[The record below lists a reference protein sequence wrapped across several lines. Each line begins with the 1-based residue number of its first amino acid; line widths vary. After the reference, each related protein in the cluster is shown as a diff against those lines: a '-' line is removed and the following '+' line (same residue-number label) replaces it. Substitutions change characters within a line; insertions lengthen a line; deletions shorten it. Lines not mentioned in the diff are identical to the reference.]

1 MNIKTLKLWLSIFSI
16 VGVLWGVVFAFFG
29 LGVLPPFNT
38 DVLIPWGN
46 GLYGAVFI
54 GFFVTVFFVGRHAFE
69 KQDADL
75 MRLLLYGIF
84 TWLTIEALFS
94 IYYRVFLNAGVD
106 LVLAGILGFPL
117 IRGIHGF
124 KKHGDAGTR

>member
-1 MNIKTLKLWLSIFSI
+1 MKVTVILDTMNTKTLKLWLSVFSI
-16 VGVLWGVVFAFFG
+16 IGMLWGVVFAFFG

-69 KQDADL
+69 RRDADL
-75 MRLLLYGIF
+75 MRMLLYGIF
-84 TWLTIEALFS
+84 TWLAIEALFS
-94 IYYRVFLNAGVD
+94 IYYRVFLNVGVD
-106 LVLAGILGFPL
+106 LLLAGILGFPL
-117 IRGIHGF
+117 IRGM
-124 KKHGDAGTR
+124 RR

>member
-1 MNIKTLKLWLSIFSI
+1 MNMKTLKLWLSIFSI

-54 GFFVTVFFVGRHAFE
+54 GFFVTVFFTGRHAFE

-75 MRLLLYGIF
+75 MRMLLYGIF
-84 TWLTIEALFS
+84 TWLAIEALFS
-94 IYYRVFLNAGVD
+94 IYYHVLLNAGVD

-117 IRGIHGF
+117 IRGIRD
-124 KKHGDAGTR
+124 KNRP